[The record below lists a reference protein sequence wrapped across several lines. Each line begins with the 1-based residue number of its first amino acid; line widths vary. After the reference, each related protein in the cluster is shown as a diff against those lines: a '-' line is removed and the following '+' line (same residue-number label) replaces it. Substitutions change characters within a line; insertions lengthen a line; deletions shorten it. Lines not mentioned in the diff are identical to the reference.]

1 MFVCRNNSL
10 SEGLPLKYFGICH
23 GDWSYVDL
31 NFKKRYS
38 YFMSHTQG
46 NFQSTSLTVNTPLR
60 DLAWHN
66 VRRDLKPEVDHH
78 NFAENKPLKYLLF
91 AFDSF
96 TLTDTVRVKSPSEE
110 LIKISLVLLD
120 EFNARSLTNLR
131 FKVSSEIIYKSKWI
145 FVSLLVFYQ

>member
-1 MFVCRNNSL
+1 MT
-10 SEGLPLKYFGICH
+10 
-23 GDWSYVDL
+23 
-31 NFKKRYS
+31 
-38 YFMSHTQG
+38 HTQG

-60 DLAWHN
+60 DRAWHN

-96 TLTDTVRVKSPSEE
+96 TLTDTIRVKSPSEE

-131 FKVSSEIIYKSKWI
+131 FEVSSEIIYKSKWI
-145 FVSLLVFYQ
+145 FVSPLVFYQ